1 MKFESDDKINKTMF
15 ESRMRTLE
23 QIEEMLAVVFAD
35 TDEMDLEAFSTTVET
50 KCSDLLVNAS
60 LSPRLS
66 LCSETVCRAH
76 KPFGK
81 T

>member
-23 QIEEMLAVVFAD
+23 QIDEMLAVVFAD
-35 TDEMDLEAFSTTVET
+35 TDEMDLEAFSVTVET
-50 KCSDLLVNAS
+50 KCSDLLVNVS
-60 LSPRLS
+60 LSSRLS
-66 LCSETVCRAH
+66 QCSETACLALKR
-76 KPFGK
+76 FGK

>member
-35 TDEMDLEAFSTTVET
+35 TDEMDLEAFSINVET
-50 KCSDLLVNAS
+50 KCSDLLVNVS
-60 LSPRLS
+60 LSPRPL
-66 LCSETVCRAH
+66 LCSETACHAH

>member
-35 TDEMDLEAFSTTVET
+35 CDEMDLQAFSTTVET
-50 KCSDLLVNAS
+50 QCSDLLVNVSRS
-60 LSPRLS
+60 LPR
-66 LCSETVCRAH
+66 H
-76 KPFGK
+76 
-81 T
+81 